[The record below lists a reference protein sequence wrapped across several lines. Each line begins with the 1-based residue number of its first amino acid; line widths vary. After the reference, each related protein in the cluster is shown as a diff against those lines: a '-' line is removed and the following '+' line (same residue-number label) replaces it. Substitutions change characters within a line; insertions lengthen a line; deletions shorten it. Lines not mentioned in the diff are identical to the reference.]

1 MFDSPT
7 AHLYRRLLQYIFP
20 YKALIAVTLLSLL
33 TIAIMEPAIAWI
45 LKGLVDESLI
55 AKDPD
60 SFILMPLM
68 LAGVFIIKGVAE
80 YFSKVFSKW
89 IAEKAILNIRA
100 DMYDKMHHLPYHRFQ
115 QYGTGTLMSKITYD
129 VPQASSA
136 LSTAWVI
143 LIRDSLT
150 VLALIAYLLY
160 ISWELTLLMLLIGPI
175 VAFIIDRASRL
186 MRQSSKAMQQNMGQL
201 THRLEE
207 SLTAHQDIK
216 IYGAEAFEK
225 NRFHQN
231 AKELLNNTMRVT
243 RVSAINVPLV
253 QILAAI
259 ALSIV
264 VYIAMQMSAQDMFTP
279 GELLSYITAMALT
292 FEPIRRLTS
301 INETIQKGMAAADSI
316 FELLDQPS
324 EIDHG
329 TETLHNITGDI
340 AFHQL
345 CFSYPESRETII
357 DNINLRI
364 PSGTTTALVGRSGSG
379 KSTLVHLLSRFY
391 EPSSG
396 SITIDKIGIDTIQ
409 RQCLRQ
415 QIAMVSQKVT
425 LFADTVAANI
435 AYGHTEFNRDAIIQA
450 AKDAHAWEFIE
461 KLPEGL
467 ETNIGENGN
476 LLSGGQRQ
484 RLAIARAFLKNAP
497 ILILDEATSALD
509 NESEKMI
516 QQAME
521 KLRQNRTVIVI
532 AHRLSTIE
540 NANQIVVLD
549 KGNILEQGSHPQLLD
564 LNKHYAKLH
573 RQGSDVDIDAID
585 IQTHRVDSNN
595 G

>member
-1 MFDSPT
+1 MFDST
-7 AHLYRRLLQYIFP
+7 TMHLYRRLLQYIVP
-20 YKALIAVTLLSLL
+20 YKGLIAVTLLALV
-33 TIAIMEPAIAWI
+33 TIAAMEPAIAWI

-60 SFILMPLM
+60 SFVLMPLM
-68 LAGVFIIKGVAE
+68 LAGVFIIKGIAE

-100 DMYDKMHHLPYHRFQ
+100 DMYTKMHHLPYHQFQ
-115 QYGTGTLMSKITYD
+115 KYGTGKLMSKITYD

-150 VLALIAYLLY
+150 VIALIAYLLY
-160 ISWELTLLMLLIGPI
+160 ISWQLTLLMLLIGPI
-175 VAFIIDRASRL
+175 VAFIIDRASRM
-186 MRQSSKAMQQNMGQL
+186 MRKSSKAMQQNMGQL

-216 IYGAEAFEK
+216 IYGAEEFEK
-225 NRFHQN
+225 KRFHKN

-259 ALSIV
+259 ALSVV

-301 INETIQKGMAAADSI
+301 INETIQKGMAAAESI
-316 FELLDQPS
+316 FELLDQPN
-324 EIDHG
+324 EVDCGKEAAQNLKGH
-329 TETLHNITGDI
+329 I
-340 AFHQL
+340 AFNGISF
-345 CFSYPESRETII
+345 CYPESNDAVI
-357 DNINLRI
+357 DNLHLKI

-379 KSTLVHLLSRFY
+379 KSTIVHLLSRFY
-391 EPSSG
+391 EPVSG
-396 SITIDKIGIDTIQ
+396 NITIDDIDISSIK
-409 RQCLRQ
+409 RKYLRQ

-425 LFADTVAANI
+425 LFADSVAANI
-435 AYGHTEFNRDAIIQA
+435 AYGHTEFDRNKIIQA

-467 ETNIGENGN
+467 DTNIGENGN

-521 KLRQNRTVIVI
+521 KLRQNKTVIVI

-540 NANQIVVLD
+540 NADQIVVLD
-549 KGNILEQGSHPQLLD
+549 RGQILEQGSHQHLLD
-564 LNKHYAKLH
+564 LNSHYAKLH
-573 RQGSDVDIDAID
+573 RQGGDL
-585 IQTHRVDSNN
+585 DSNN